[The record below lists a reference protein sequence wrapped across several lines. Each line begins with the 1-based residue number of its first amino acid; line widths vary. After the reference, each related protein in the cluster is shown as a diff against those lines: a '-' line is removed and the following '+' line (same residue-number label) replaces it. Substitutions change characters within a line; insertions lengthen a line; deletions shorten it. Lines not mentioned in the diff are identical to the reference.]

1 MSKEIVFYTELGSK
15 LKQEEELDSWL
26 LSEPTEE
33 DRLFAMSER
42 GQELRKILGLSE
54 KNNKIGT
61 KSVKRS
67 KKSLLSNYN
76 ALLSK
81 LLHKGIIHQSQ
92 KVTNTIIQLNSTK
105 NTIKKLSPSFKK
117 LKQQ

>member
-1 MSKEIVFYTELGSK
+1 MEKPVFYLESSNEKELEK
-15 LKQEEELDSWL
+15 IFLEYLAKDT
-26 LSEPTEE
+26 TEE
-33 DRLFAMSER
+33 DKRFAMSER